1 MVDAGTAV
9 VEELTVLEGG
19 AVLED
24 VTAIEDATVLEGGA
38 VLEDVTV
45 LKGGAVLETGMATGV
60 GFGALAATGSA
71 ENAPTIES
79 ASVAMTSDAARKLK
93 DVECSGPGF
102 IG

>member
-24 VTAIEDATVLEGGA
+24 VTAIEDA
-38 VLEDVTV
+38 TV

>member
-24 VTAIEDATVLEGGA
+24 VTAIEDA
-38 VLEDVTV
+38 TV

-79 ASVAMTSDAARKLK
+79 ASVAMTSDAARKLN

>member
-1 MVDAGTAV
+1 MCSDEVGATVVDAGTAV

-24 VTAIEDATVLEGGA
+24 VTAIEDA
-38 VLEDVTV
+38 TV